1 MSDTP
6 PGTENAGTDAGWTQP
21 VAGAP
26 GAQPQPGQQ
35 QQARLAINDAG
46 IRTMAANFFNA
57 TASTD
62 GMAVDLGYWV
72 PRRDQSGQFIQY
84 ANLDARV
91 VMNWPVAKRLAMEL
105 GRIIREYEEQVGP
118 INIGGPATGAPA
130 QGQPTPEGGN
140 A

>member
-1 MSDTP
+1 MADSP
-6 PGTENAGTDAGWTQP
+6 SSSNAAPATTDAGWTQP
-21 VAGAP
+21 VAGAEA
-26 GAQPQPGQQ
+26 AQNAP
-35 QQARLAINDAG
+35 QQARLAVNDAG
-46 IRTMAANFFNA
+46 IRTMASNFFNA

-62 GMAVDLGYWV
+62 GLAVDLGYWV

-118 INIGGPATGAPA
+118 INLGNA
-130 QGQPTPEGGN
+130 QGQAGDNPKG
-140 A
+140 